1 MFISNISIYASKKNE
16 LNIDNI
22 KRIWSCLIKNKISNY
37 EQSVFLTWLL
47 KEKMEKDLK
56 NSNKKNYFLSDSIIY
71 DVFNKIFID
80 PIFVDITTMTF
91 DVFKCFQAFFEYINL
106 QEKTIELNHKNQIR
120 VLKFN
125 NILGKDY
132 IWFVLA
138 NNPHE
143 QVLKRLI

>member
-1 MFISNISIYASKKNE
+1 
-16 LNIDNI
+16 
-22 KRIWSCLIKNKISNY
+22 
-37 EQSVFLTWLL
+37 
-47 KEKMEKDLK
+47 MEKDLK